1 MDSPEAGKALVAH
14 VLKYCDDAVS
24 RLVRPLHC
32 GWLYKQG
39 KNRSKSQTPSLVRIN
54 NAPIR
59 RRFRLKRLRITRLTS
74 PVLPRSGH
82 DVSLKPMWPRFV
94 HSIMHSAAGQT
105 RGYGTLWI
113 YLSEL
118 PKDSEPAVSVFQH
131 EGWAVS
137 TTCQWTD
144 AAEMMPNRSSSHSQ
158 SGSRQRTSEIVR
170 SDFGKKR
177 PVATVALVSLR

>member
-118 PKDSEPAVSVFQH
+118 PKRFRASRFRVSARGMGSF
-131 EGWAVS
+131 

>member
-39 KNRSKSQTPSLVRIN
+39 KNRSKSQTPSLVSIN

-59 RRFRLKRLRITRLTS
+59 RRFHLKRLRITRLTS

-94 HSIMHSAAGQT
+94 HLIMHSAAGQT